1 MDITV
6 TVSQMG
12 EKLGSTRIVAAW
24 VIIAFAGISEL
35 VAVREWIIALADYGL
50 VEGTARTYMP
60 TTLLTMLPI
69 VAVLITG
76 AVKPESPGA
85 RQVAMIAFLEYGF
98 LLAWSTITL
107 ALRLVGKGA
116 TQGDPIDFVVPYPQ
130 LSEVVALTGFA
141 ALAALGAWVSWQVYI
156 ALDSLTNEINE
167 LAEQIADLD
176 GETEAEGGQWGEVR

>member
-1 MDITV
+1 
-6 TVSQMG
+6 
-12 EKLGSTRIVAAW
+12 
-24 VIIAFAGISEL
+24 VIIGFAGISEL
-35 VAVREWIIALADYGL
+35 VALREWIISLADYGL

-85 RQVAMIAFLEYGF
+85 RPVAVLAFIEYGI
-98 LLAWSTITL
+98 LLAWSVITL
-107 ALRLVGKGA
+107 AVRMVGTRA
-116 TQGDPIDFVVPYPQ
+116 TQTEPVDFLLPGPE
-130 LSEVVALTGFA
+130 LSEVVALAGFA
-141 ALAALGAWVSWQVYI
+141 ALAALGAWVSWQVYL

-176 GETEAEGGQWGEVR
+176 YENEAESGQRDEVR